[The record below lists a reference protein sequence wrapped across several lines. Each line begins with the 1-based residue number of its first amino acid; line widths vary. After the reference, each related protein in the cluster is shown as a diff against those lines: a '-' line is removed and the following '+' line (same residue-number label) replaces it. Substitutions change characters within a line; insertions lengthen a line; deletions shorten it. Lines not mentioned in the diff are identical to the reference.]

1 MVHEQISG
9 SLSEMLLFCSLNFS
23 VWGKSLD
30 RNVMGHSVVNLVD
43 TERET
48 LPTSLGDI
56 WMAF

>member
-9 SLSEMLLFCSLNFS
+9 SLSETLLFCSLNFS
-23 VWGKSLD
+23 VWDKSLE